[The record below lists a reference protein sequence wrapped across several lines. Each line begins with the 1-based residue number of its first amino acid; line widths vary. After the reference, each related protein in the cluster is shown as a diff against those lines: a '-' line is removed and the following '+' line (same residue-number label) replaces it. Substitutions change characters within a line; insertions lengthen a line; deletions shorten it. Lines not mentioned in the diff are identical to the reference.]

1 MTDKMIGDQRLLD
14 AIIVGAGPAG
24 LVCAMHLAK
33 AGLNAVVL
41 EAKPDIPENL
51 RGSTFH
57 PSSLDMLESA
67 FGAATPLI
75 ERGLVAPIVQYRRHG
90 EGKIAEFDFSDISD
104 LTDHPYRV
112 QAEQYKLCQI
122 LNEMLMDY
130 LNVEVRFSAR
140 VHSLT
145 QDPGGVTVNLADGE
159 ALRAKYLVG
168 ADGAN
173 SVVRQTLGVPFK
185 GFTWPERFLV
195 VSTPFDF
202 ISVFPDL
209 SSVSYVADAS
219 EWYFLLQIPNGL
231 WRCMFPTRAEEVDD
245 DILLNDR
252 VQARMKRIH
261 DPGAP
266 YSVAHK
272 TLYNVHQRV
281 ADTYR
286 VGRILLTGDAAHI
299 NNPLGGM
306 GMNGG
311 IHDSFN
317 LAEKLIPILRGD
329 SDLSGLDRYDEERR
343 GIAMEYVQRISIQN
357 KRDLESGDPAVQAA
371 FRDRLLTAKADTTK
385 RRELLLHLSMLASL
399 GKTA

>member
-1 MTDKMIGDQRLLD
+1 MLD

-24 LVCAMHLAK
+24 LVCAMHLAN

-41 EAKPDIPENL
+41 EAEPDISENL

-57 PSSLDMLESA
+57 PSSLDMLETA
-67 FGAATPLI
+67 FGAAAPLI
-75 ERGLVAPIVQYRRHG
+75 ERGLVAPTVQYRRHG
-90 EGKIAEFDFSDISD
+90 EGKIAEFDFADIAD

-122 LNEMLMDY
+122 LNQMLANHP
-130 LNVEVRFSAR
+130 NVEVRFSSR
-140 VHSLT
+140 VRTLT
-145 QDPGGVTVNLADGE
+145 QDAGGVTVNLEDGE
-159 ALRAKYLVG
+159 ALRAGYLVG

-173 SVVRQTLGVPFK
+173 SVVRQTLDIPFE

-209 SSVSYVADAS
+209 SSVSYVADAE
-219 EWYFLLQIPNGL
+219 EWYFLLQIPDGL
-231 WRCMFPTRAEEVDD
+231 WRCMFPTRAEETDN
-245 DILLNDR
+245 DILSDPC
-252 VQARMKRIH
+252 VQARMTRIH
-261 DPGAP
+261 NPGAP
-266 YSVAHK
+266 YNVVHK

-317 LAEKLIPILRGD
+317 LAEKLVPVLRGD
-329 SDLSGLDRYDEERR
+329 ADPSALDRYDEERR
-343 GIAMEYVQRISIQN
+343 GVAMEYVQRISIQN
-357 KRDLESGDPAVQAA
+357 KKDLESDDPADQTA
-371 FRDRLLTAKADTTK
+371 FRDRLLAAEGDTAK
-385 RRELLLHLSMLASL
+385 RRELLLRLSMLASL
-399 GKTA
+399 GKTI